1 VFYIGLLYTKPL
13 VAIGNQTRLTKRS
26 FNKGSSMKSTLF
38 SGRNIAIILLIV
50 IIGIF
55 AYLKF
60 DKNAAKPEEPTLTR
74 KPALTVETVQAKTVN
89 WPMMLDVSG
98 TVFPW
103 QEAVVSSEISGLRI
117 QSLLVDVG
125 SAVTKGQLLAQL
137 SDETVL
143 ADLHKQQAVVERDR
157 ASLAQAKSNADRARD
172 IQQSGALSAQKINEY
187 LIAEQTA
194 EANLSLSLAELD
206 NQQIRLRQT
215 KVLAADNGIISSRTA
230 TLGNVV
236 SAGAELFRF
245 IRQGRIEWR
254 AELNATLLSRIK
266 TGQVVKVNKDGQSI
280 INGTVRM
287 IGPTIDTNSRNGLIY
302 IDLPKNSVKPGDYLS
317 GAIDMGEESADVL
330 PQSSV
335 ILRDGIAYVFEVVNS
350 DRMHK
355 VIQRKVETGRTQ
367 GEMIE
372 LLSGLDKEAN
382 YILTGGAFLND
393 GDVVSVVNNVATYQ
407 EANQ

>member
-1 VFYIGLLYTKPL
+1 
-13 VAIGNQTRLTKRS
+13 
-26 FNKGSSMKSTLF
+26 MKSTLF
-38 SGRNIAIILLIV
+38 SSRNIAIILLIV

-60 DKNAAKPEEPTLTR
+60 AQKTTKPQEPTLTR
-74 KPALTVETVQAKTVN
+74 KPALTVETIKAKTVN
-89 WPMMLDVSG
+89 WPMMLEVSG
-98 TVFPW
+98 SVYPW

-117 QSLLVDVG
+117 QSILVDVG
-125 SAVTKGQLLAQL
+125 STVTKGQLLAQL
-137 SDETVL
+137 SDETVM

-157 ASLAQAKSNADRARD
+157 ASLAQAKSNADRARE

-266 TGQVVKVNKDGQSI
+266 TGQVVKVNKDGQAT

-317 GAIDMGEESADVL
+317 GAIDMGAQSAIVL
-330 PQSSV
+330 PQSAV
-335 ILRDGIAYVFEVVNS
+335 ILRDGIAYVFEVANK
-350 DRMHK
+350 DNMHQ

-367 GEMIE
+367 DTMIE
-372 LLSGLDKEAN
+372 LLSDLDKEAN
-382 YILTGGAFLND
+382 YIFTGGAFLND
-393 GDVVSVVNNVATYQ
+393 GDVVTVVNNVATYEESAQ
-407 EANQ
+407 

>member
-1 VFYIGLLYTKPL
+1 
-13 VAIGNQTRLTKRS
+13 
-26 FNKGSSMKSTLF
+26 MKSTLF
-38 SGRNIAIILLIV
+38 SSRNIAIILLIV

-60 DKNAAKPEEPTLTR
+60 AHKTTKPQEPTLTR
-74 KPALTVETVQAKTVN
+74 KPALTVETIKAKTVN
-89 WPMMLDVSG
+89 WPMMLEVSG
-98 TVFPW
+98 SVYPW

-117 QSLLVDVG
+117 QSILVDVG

-137 SDETVL
+137 SDETVM

-157 ASLAQAKSNADRARD
+157 ASLAQAKSNADRARE

-254 AELNATLLSRIK
+254 AELNSTLLSRIK
-266 TGQVVKVNKDGQSI
+266 TGQVVKVNKDGQAT

-317 GAIDMGEESADVL
+317 GAIDMGAQSAIVL
-330 PQSSV
+330 PQSAV
-335 ILRDGIAYVFEVVNS
+335 ILRDGIAYVFEVANK
-350 DRMHK
+350 DNMHQ

-367 GEMIE
+367 DTMIE
-372 LLSGLDKEAN
+372 LLSDLDKEAN
-382 YILTGGAFLND
+382 YIFTGGAFLND
-393 GDVVSVVNNVATYQ
+393 GDVVTVVNNVATYEESAQ
-407 EANQ
+407 

>member
-1 VFYIGLLYTKPL
+1 
-13 VAIGNQTRLTKRS
+13 
-26 FNKGSSMKSTLF
+26 MKSTLF
-38 SGRNIAIILLIV
+38 SSRNIAIIL
-50 IIGIF
+50 
-55 AYLKF
+55 
-60 DKNAAKPEEPTLTR
+60 
-74 KPALTVETVQAKTVN
+74 VN
-89 WPMMLDVSG
+89 WPMMLEVSG
-98 TVFPW
+98 SVYPW

-117 QSLLVDVG
+117 QSILVDVG
-125 SAVTKGQLLAQL
+125 STVTKGQLLAQL
-137 SDETVL
+137 SDETVM

-157 ASLAQAKSNADRARD
+157 ASLAQAKSNADRARE

-254 AELNATLLSRIK
+254 AELNSTLLSRIK
-266 TGQVVKVNKDGQSI
+266 TGQVVKVNKDGQAT

-317 GAIDMGEESADVL
+317 GAIDMGAQSAIVL
-330 PQSSV
+330 PQSAV
-335 ILRDGIAYVFEVVNS
+335 ILRDGIAYVFEVANK
-350 DRMHK
+350 DNMHQ
-355 VIQRKVETGRTQ
+355 VIQRKVEIGRTQ
-367 GEMIE
+367 DTMIE
-372 LLSGLDKEAN
+372 LLSDLDKEAN
-382 YILTGGAFLND
+382 YIFTGGAFLND
-393 GDVVSVVNNVATYQ
+393 GDVVTVVNNVATYEESAQ
-407 EANQ
+407 

>member
-1 VFYIGLLYTKPL
+1 
-13 VAIGNQTRLTKRS
+13 
-26 FNKGSSMKSTLF
+26 MKSTLF
-38 SGRNIAIILLIV
+38 TGRNVAIFLLIAT
-50 IIGIF
+50 IAIF

-60 DKNAAKPEEPTLTR
+60 DKKTVKQEQPKQTR
-74 KPALTVETVQAKTVN
+74 KPALTVETVKAKTVN

-98 TVFPW
+98 TVHPW

-125 SAVTKGQLLAQL
+125 SVVTKGQLIAQL
-137 SDETVL
+137 SNETVL
-143 ADLHKQQAVVERDR
+143 ADLHKQQAVVKRDR
-157 ASLAQAKSNADRARD
+157 ASLAQAKSNADRARE
-172 IQQSGALSAQKINEY
+172 IQQSGALSAQKIDEY

-206 NQQIRLRQT
+206 NQKIRLRQT

-236 SAGAELFRF
+236 SAGTELFRF

-254 AELNATLLSRIK
+254 AELNATLLGRIK
-266 TGQVVKVNKDGQSI
+266 TGQVVKVNKDGQSV

-317 GAIDMGEESADVL
+317 GSIDMGEQTADIL
-330 PQSSV
+330 PQSTV

-350 DRMHK
+350 DKMHK
-355 VIQRKVETGRTQ
+355 VIQRKVETGRTL